1 MNDHIIPLNY
11 QSSAKNHQIGEESF
25 QYEMP
30 LKVKSK
36 SKKKKKEISKQIKF
50 LQGTEK
56 KLTILSKPCSFSS
69 HFG

>member
-36 SKKKKKEISKQIKF
+36 SKKKKRDFKANKIPARNRKKTYNTIKT
-50 LQGTEK
+50 L
-56 KLTILSKPCSFSS
+56 
-69 HFG
+69 